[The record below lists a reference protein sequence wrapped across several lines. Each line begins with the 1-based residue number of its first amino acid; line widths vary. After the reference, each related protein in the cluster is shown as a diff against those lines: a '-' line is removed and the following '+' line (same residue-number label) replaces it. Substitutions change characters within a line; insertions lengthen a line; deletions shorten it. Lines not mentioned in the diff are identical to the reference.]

1 MTSIAARIVALDT
14 ASEHGSLALVQDG
27 AVIEEV
33 ALHSPEGFGHI
44 LFPAL
49 ERLMARHAWR
59 HETVTGYAAGSGPGS
74 FTGVRVALAA
84 IKGLA
89 EASHAKAAAVSNLE
103 AMAAFGHSNIRA
115 PFFDARRGEIY
126 GAVYNAALQ
135 LQGCEL
141 VADFAVWRTTLPAGA
156 ELLTPDPALY
166 GIDATTTPRA
176 LAGAIGRLA
185 AARLVD
191 PVSIDANYVRRSDA
205 ELNWVD
211 R

>member
-1 MTSIAARIVALDT
+1 MRIVALDT
-14 ASEHGSLALVQDG
+14 ASEFGSLALVEDG
-27 AVIEEV
+27 VVVEESV
-33 ALHSPEGFGHI
+33 LHAPDGFGTV

-49 ERLMARHAWR
+49 ERLMQRHGWRHA
-59 HETVTGYAAGSGPGS
+59 TVTGYAAGSGPGS

-89 EASHAKAAAVSNLE
+89 EAAGAKAAEISNLQ
-103 AMAAFGHSNIRA
+103 AMASYGQCALRA

-126 GAVYNAALQ
+126 GAVYDADLRVHGQ
-135 LQGCEL
+135 EV
-141 VADFAVWRTTLPAGA
+141 VAPYAVWRASLPPGT
-156 ELLTPDPALY
+156 ELLTPDPALFE
-166 GIDATTTPRA
+166 GVATPVPRA

-185 AARLVD
+185 AGRLVD
-191 PVSIDANYVRRSDA
+191 PVEIDANYVRRSDA

>member
-1 MTSIAARIVALDT
+1 MTRIVALDT

-27 AVIEEV
+27 VVVEET
-33 ALHSPEGFGHI
+33 ALSAPEGFGQV

-49 ERLMARHAWR
+49 ERLMARHGWR

-89 EASHAKAAAVSNLE
+89 EAAGARAAAVSNLE
-103 AMAAFGHSNIRA
+103 AMATYGSGAIRA
-115 PFFDARRGEIY
+115 PFCDARRGQIY
-126 GAVYNAALQ
+126 GAVFDAGLHRI
-135 LQGCEL
+135 GEEL
-141 VADFAVWRTTLPAGA
+141 VAEFVNWRAALPPGA
-156 ELLTPDPALY
+156 ELLTPIPAAF
-166 GIDATTTPRA
+166 GVEATETPLA
-176 LAGAIGRLA
+176 LAGAIGKLA
-185 AARLVD
+185 ASRLVD
-191 PVSIDANYVRRSDA
+191 PLLIDANYVRRSDA